1 MESERLLLFQ
11 FISKCFKRKAGVKL
25 SNLPETVNLD
35 TIANNLA
42 DAVFLVDREKNVVW
56 LNQRAEEF
64 FHTSSK
70 KVQGEKI
77 TELTAINKLE
87 DLLGEVFE
95 QETALKCSYEE
106 ASVKVKRHDERYFF
120 KIAINPIFHQ
130 DNLWGALVQ
139 LTDVTR
145 FHEMEKIK
153 TDFVSIVSHEFRTPL
168 TTIIVGVEML
178 KEGMLGDL
186 TPRGKEVLEAIGA
199 DCERLSRLI
208 DNLMELS
215 RIESGTI
222 YVEAEPTD
230 VADLVQEAVR
240 PLKIQA
246 EKQGIELI
254 TDLPPE
260 LPPVAADFNKAVWV
274 LANLVGNAMRYTD
287 PGGTITVLVRQRGKR
302 HFFSVADTGSG
313 IPKEHQDKIFRKY
326 VQVSGPG
333 RKGTG
338 GVGLGLAIA
347 KDIVMAHGGEIWVDS
362 EIGKGTTFTFTFPVF
377 QGGESVTL
385 PEAEEEGG

>member
-1 MESERLLLFQ
+1 M
-11 FISKCFKRKAGVKL
+11 KR
-25 SNLPETVNLD
+25 LPESINLD
-35 TIANNLA
+35 TVTDNLA
-42 DAVFLVDREKNVVW
+42 DAVFLVDREMKIAW
-56 LNQRAEEF
+56 LNRRAAEF
-64 FHTSSK
+64 FNTDLESAQDQ
-70 KVQGEKI
+70 VI
-77 TELTAINKLE
+77 IELTGIKKLE
-87 DLLGEVFE
+87 GLLQDVFE
-95 QETALKCSYEE
+95 QEKPLKCSYEE
-106 ASVKVKRHDERYFF
+106 ASVKVKRLDKRYFF
-120 KIAINPIFHQ
+120 KIAINPIFT
-130 DNLWGALVQ
+130 DYKLWGALVQ
-139 LTDVTR
+139 FTDVTR

-186 TPRGKEVLEAIGA
+186 TPRGKEVLEAIGT

-222 YVEAEPTD
+222 YVETEPAN
-230 VADLVQEAVR
+230 VYELVNEAVR
-240 PLKIQA
+240 PLRIQA

-260 LPPVAADFNKAVWV
+260 LPPVVADFNKSVWV

-287 PGGTITVLVRQRGKR
+287 PGGTITVRVRQRGNR
-302 HFFSVADTGSG
+302 LFFSVEDTGCG
-313 IPKEHQDKIFRKY
+313 IPKEHQDKIFKKY
-326 VQVSGPG
+326 VQVGGPG
-333 RKGTG
+333 VKKAGG

-362 EIGKGTTFTFTFPVF
+362 EVGEGTTFTFTFPIYR
-377 QGGESVTL
+377 GDESVNL
-385 PEAEEEGG
+385 PDDETKEAR

>member
-1 MESERLLLFQ
+1 M
-11 FISKCFKRKAGVKL
+11 
-25 SNLPETVNLD
+25 SNLPEPVNLD
-35 TIANNLA
+35 TVADNLN
-42 DAVFLVDREKNVVW
+42 DAVFLVDREKKVVW
-56 LNQRAEEF
+56 LNKKAEEF
-64 FHTSSK
+64 FHTSLEAARS
-70 KVQGEKI
+70 EKI
-77 TELTAINKLE
+77 SELTAIKKMD
-87 DLLGEVFE
+87 DLLGGVIDKEE
-95 QETALKCSYEE
+95 ALKCSYEE
-106 ASVKVKRHDERYFF
+106 ASVKVKRLDERYFF
-120 KIAINPIFHQ
+120 KIAINPIFHEEK
-130 DNLWGALVQ
+130 LWGALVQ

-199 DCERLSRLI
+199 DCERLNRLI

-246 EKQGIELI
+246 EKQGVELI

-260 LPPVAADFNKAVWV
+260 LPPVAADFNKSVWV
-274 LANLVGNAMRYTD
+274 MANLVGNALRYTD
-287 PGGTITVLVRQRGKR
+287 PGGTITVRVRQRGKR
-302 HFFSVADTGSG
+302 LFFSVQDTGCG
-313 IPKEHQDKIFRKY
+313 IPQEHLDKIFRKY

-362 EIGKGTTFTFTFPVF
+362 EIDKGTTFTFTFPVYL
-377 QGGESVTL
+377 GNGSVTL
-385 PEAEEEGG
+385 PDASREGG

>member
-1 MESERLLLFQ
+1 VVL
-11 FISKCFKRKAGVKL
+11 SK
-25 SNLPETVNLD
+25 LPEPVNLD

-42 DAVFLVDREKNVVW
+42 DSVFIVDKKMEVIW
-56 LNQRAEEF
+56 LNQVAEEF
-64 FHTSSK
+64 FHTNFQK
-70 KVQGEKI
+70 AKGVKI
-77 TELTAINKLE
+77 TELTAITKLD
-87 DLLGEVFE
+87 DLLTEVFE
-95 QETALKCSYEE
+95 QQTALKTSYEE
-106 ASVKVKRHDERYFF
+106 SSVKIKRHDERYFF
-120 KIAINPIFHQ
+120 KIAINPVFHE
-130 DNLWGALVQ
+130 DKLWGALVQ

-153 TDFVSIVSHEFRTPL
+153 SDFVSIVSHEFRTPL

-186 TPRGKEVLEAIGA
+186 TPRGKEVLEAIGS

-230 VADLVQEAVR
+230 VNDLVQEAVR
-240 PLKIQA
+240 PLRVQA
-246 EKQGIELI
+246 EQQGVELI

-260 LPPVAADFNKAVWV
+260 LPPVAADFNKSVWV
-274 LANLVGNAMRYTD
+274 LTNLVGNALRYTEQN
-287 PGGTITVLVRQRGKR
+287 GTITVRVRQRGKR
-302 HFFSVADTGSG
+302 LFFSVQDTGSG
-313 IPKEHQDKIFRKY
+313 IPKEHLDKIFRKY

-362 EIGKGTTFTFTFPVF
+362 EVGKGTTFTFTYPVYH
-377 QGGESVTL
+377 GNESVTL
-385 PEAEEEGG
+385 PDTEQEGG

>member
-1 MESERLLLFQ
+1 M
-11 FISKCFKRKAGVKL
+11 
-25 SNLPETVNLD
+25 SNSSIPVNLD
-35 TIANNLA
+35 TVANNLA
-42 DAVFLVDREKNVVW
+42 DAVFLVDRDKSVVW
-56 LNQRAEEF
+56 LNKNASELFNTGHGEAKGVLITRL
-64 FHTSSK
+64 TGIK
-70 KVQGEKI
+70 K
-77 TELTAINKLE
+77 LD
-87 DLLGEVFE
+87 DLLDDVFK
-95 QETALKCSYEE
+95 QETELKCSYEE
-106 ASVKVKRHDERYFF
+106 ASVKVKRLDQRYFF
-120 KIAINPIFHQ
+120 KIAINPVFSGEE
-130 DNLWGALVQ
+130 LWGGLVQ
-139 LTDVTR
+139 FTDVTR

-230 VADLVQEAVR
+230 VPDLVQEAVR
-240 PLKIQA
+240 PLKFQA

-254 TDLPPE
+254 TDIPPNLP
-260 LPPVAADFNKAVWV
+260 LVAADFNKAVWV

-287 PGGTITVLVRQRGKR
+287 PGGTITVQIRQRGKR
-302 HFFSVADTGSG
+302 LFFSVQDTGCG

-362 EIGKGTTFTFTFPVF
+362 EVGKGTTFTFTFPVYY
-377 QGGESVTL
+377 GDESVKL
-385 PEAEEEGG
+385 PNTEPEGG

>member
-1 MESERLLLFQ
+1 MST
-11 FISKCFKRKAGVKL
+11 I
-25 SNLPETVNLD
+25 PEFVNLD
-35 TIANNLA
+35 TITNNLN
-42 DAVFLVDREKNVVW
+42 DALFLVGRDHKVIW
-56 LNQRAEEF
+56 LNRQAEEF
-64 FHTSSK
+64 FNTSFETAQNK
-70 KVQGEKI
+70 KVV
-77 TELTAINKLE
+77 ELTGFDKLE
-87 DLLGEVFE
+87 NLLKDVIEKE
-95 QETALKCSYEE
+95 AALKCSYEE
-106 ASVKVKRHDERYFF
+106 ASVKVKRLDQRYFF
-120 KIAINPIFHQ
+120 KIAINPIFHEEKMY
-130 DNLWGALVQ
+130 GALIQ

-153 TDFVSIVSHEFRTPL
+153 SDFVSIVSHEFRTPL

-222 YVEAEPTD
+222 YVDAQPTD

-240 PLKIQA
+240 PLQIQA
-246 EKQGIELI
+246 DTQGVELI

-260 LPPVAADFNKAVWV
+260 LPPVVADFNKSVWV

-287 PGGTITVLVRQRGKR
+287 PGGTITVRVRQKGKR
-302 HFFSVADTGSG
+302 LFFSVEDTGCG
-313 IPKEHQDKIFRKY
+313 IPVEHQEKIFRKY
-326 VQVSGPG
+326 IQVRGHG
-333 RKGTG
+333 RKGAG

-362 EIGKGTTFTFTFPVF
+362 KVGEGTTFTFTFPIY
-377 QGGESVTL
+377 QGPESVTL
-385 PEAEEEGG
+385 TDKDQEGG

>member
-1 MESERLLLFQ
+1 MN
-11 FISKCFKRKAGVKL
+11 
-25 SNLPETVNLD
+25 NLPDPVNLD
-35 TIANNLA
+35 TIADNLA
-42 DAVFLVDREKNVVW
+42 DAVFIVDLDKKVVW
-56 LNQRAEEF
+56 LNKQAGEF
-64 FHTSSK
+64 FHTSIEQAVSHDL
-70 KVQGEKI
+70 G
-77 TELTAINKLE
+77 ELTSIKKI
-87 DLLGEVFE
+87 DGLLDDVFE
-95 QETALKCSYEE
+95 QQAALKCSYEE
-106 ASVKVKRHDERYFF
+106 ASVKVKRLDQRYFF
-120 KIAINPIFHQ
+120 KIAMNPIFH
-130 DNLWGALVQ
+130 DGKLWGALVQ

-186 TPRGKEVLEAIGA
+186 TPRGKEVLEAIGS
-199 DCERLSRLI
+199 DCERLNRLI

-240 PLKIQA
+240 PLKVQA

-254 TDLPPE
+254 TDLPPK
-260 LPPVAADFNKAVWV
+260 LPPVAADFNKSVWV

-287 PGGTITVLVRQRGKR
+287 PGGTITVRVRQRGKR
-302 HFFSVADTGSG
+302 HFFSVEDTGCG
-313 IPKEHQDKIFRKY
+313 IPREHQEKIFRKY

-333 RKGTG
+333 RKRAG

-362 EIGKGTTFTFTFPVF
+362 EVGKGTTFTFTFPVY
-377 QGGESVTL
+377 QGDESVTL
-385 PEAEEEGG
+385 PDADQKQGG

>member
-1 MESERLLLFQ
+1 M
-11 FISKCFKRKAGVKL
+11 SK
-25 SNLPETVNLD
+25 LPDPVNLN
-35 TIANNLA
+35 TIADNLA
-42 DAVFLVDREKNVVW
+42 DAVFLVDREKNVAW
-56 LNQRAEEF
+56 LNKQAGEF
-64 FHTSSK
+64 FHTSTEEAVGKSL
-70 KVQGEKI
+70 
-77 TELTAINKLE
+77 TELTSIKKM
-87 DLLGEVFE
+87 DSLLSDVFE
-95 QETALKCSYEE
+95 QQTALKCSYEE
-106 ASVKVKRHDERYFF
+106 ASVKVKRLDQRYFF
-120 KIAINPIFHQ
+120 KIAINPIFHEEK
-130 DNLWGALVQ
+130 LWGALVQ

-186 TPRGKEVLEAIGA
+186 TPRGKEVLEAIGS
-199 DCERLSRLI
+199 DCERLNRLI

-222 YVEAEPTD
+222 YVEAEPAD
-230 VADLVQEAVR
+230 VNDLVQEAVR
-240 PLKIQA
+240 PLKVQA
-246 EKQGIELI
+246 DKQGIELI
-254 TDLPPE
+254 TDLPPK
-260 LPPVAADFNKAVWV
+260 LPPVAADFNKSVWV

-287 PGGTITVLVRQRGKR
+287 PGGTITVRVRQRGKR
-302 HFFSVADTGSG
+302 HFFSVEDTGCG
-313 IPKEHQDKIFRKY
+313 IPKEHQEKIFRKY

-333 RKGTG
+333 RKGAG

-362 EIGKGTTFTFTFPVF
+362 EVGKGTTFTFTFPVY

-385 PEAEEEGG
+385 PDADQE

>member
-1 MESERLLLFQ
+1 MDL
-11 FISKCFKRKAGVKL
+11 SK
-25 SNLPETVNLD
+25 LPEPVNLD

-42 DAVFLVDREKNVVW
+42 DAVFLVDREMEVVW
-56 LNQRAEEF
+56 MNKIAEDF
-64 FHTSSK
+64 FHISMQK
-70 KVQGEKI
+70 AKGNKI
-77 TELTAINKLE
+77 VELTAITKLE
-87 DLLGEVFE
+87 DLLNEVFE
-95 QETALKCSYEE
+95 QQTALKTSYEE
-106 ASVKVKRHDERYFF
+106 ASVKVKRHDQRYFF
-120 KIAINPIFHQ
+120 KIAINPVFHEEK
-130 DNLWGALVQ
+130 LWGALVQ
-139 LTDVTR
+139 FTDVTR

-186 TPRGKEVLEAIGA
+186 TPRGKEVLEAIGS
-199 DCERLSRLI
+199 DCERLNRLI

-230 VADLVQEAVR
+230 VNDLVQEAVR
-240 PLKIQA
+240 PLRIQS
-246 EKQGIELI
+246 EKQGVELI

-287 PGGTITVLVRQRGKR
+287 KGGTITVRVRQRGKR
-302 HFFSVADTGSG
+302 LFFSVQDTGSG

-362 EIGKGTTFTFTFPVF
+362 EVGKGTTFTFTFPVY
-377 QGGESVTL
+377 QGNASVTL
-385 PEAEEEGG
+385 PNAEQEGG

>member
-1 MESERLLLFQ
+1 M
-11 FISKCFKRKAGVKL
+11 SK
-25 SNLPETVNLD
+25 LPDPVNLE
-35 TIANNLA
+35 TITGNLA
-42 DAVFLVDREKNVVW
+42 DAVLLVDLNKNLVW
-56 LNQRAEEF
+56 LNKKAEEF
-64 FHTSSK
+64 FNISLHSTAGHPI
-70 KVQGEKI
+70 V
-77 TELTAINKLE
+77 ELTAIKRLNH
-87 DLLGEVFE
+87 LLDEVYE
-95 QETALKCSYEE
+95 NQEALKCTYEE
-106 ASVKVKRHDERYFF
+106 ASVKVKKLNQRYFF
-120 KIAINPIFHQ
+120 KIAINPIFQ
-130 DNLWGALVQ
+130 ADNLWGALVQ
-139 LTDVTR
+139 FTDVTR
-145 FHEMEKIK
+145 FHELEKIK

-199 DCERLSRLI
+199 DCERLNRLI

-230 VADLVQEAVR
+230 IADLVEEAVR

-246 EKQGIELI
+246 AQQGVELI

-287 PGGTITVLVRQRGKR
+287 PGGTITVRVRQRGKK
-302 HFFSVADTGSG
+302 HFFSVEDTGCG
-313 IPKEHQDKIFRKY
+313 IPKEHQEKIFRKY

-333 RKGTG
+333 RKGAG

-347 KDIVMAHGGEIWVDS
+347 KDIVMAHGGEIWVES
-362 EIGKGTTFTFTFPVF
+362 EIGVGTKFTFTFPVH
-377 QGGESVTL
+377 QGDESVTI
-385 PEAEEEGG
+385 PKTD

>member
-1 MESERLLLFQ
+1 M
-11 FISKCFKRKAGVKL
+11 KL
-25 SNLPETVNLD
+25 SNLPEPVNLE
-35 TIANNLA
+35 TIADNLS
-42 DAVFLVDREKNVVW
+42 DAVFLVDLDKSVVW
-56 LNQRAEEF
+56 LNKVAEEF
-64 FHTSSK
+64 FHTEAGKAKGK
-70 KVQGEKI
+70 KV
-77 TELTAINKLE
+77 TDLTAITKLE
-87 DLLGEVFE
+87 DLLNDVFDQ
-95 QETALKCSYEE
+95 QEALKCSYEE
-106 ASVKVKRHDERYFF
+106 TSVKVKRLDQRYFF

-130 DNLWGALVQ
+130 EKLWGALVQ

-186 TPRGKEVLEAIGA
+186 TPRGKEVLEAIGS
-199 DCERLSRLI
+199 DCERLNRLI

-230 VADLVQEAVR
+230 VADLVNEAVR
-240 PLKIQA
+240 PMKIQA
-246 EKQGIELI
+246 DKQEINLI
-254 TDLPPE
+254 ADLPPD
-260 LPPVAADFNKAVWV
+260 LPPVAADFNKSVWV
-274 LANLVGNAMRYTD
+274 LTNLVGNAMRYTE
-287 PGGTITVLVRQRGKR
+287 PGGTITVRVRQRGKR
-302 HFFSVADTGSG
+302 HFFSVEDTGSG
-313 IPKEHQDKIFRKY
+313 IPKESLDKVFRKY
-326 VQVSGPG
+326 VQVSGSG
-333 RKGTG
+333 HKGTG

-362 EIGKGTTFTFTFPVF
+362 EVGKGTTFTFTFPVY

-385 PEAEEEGG
+385 PNSEENGD

>member
-1 MESERLLLFQ
+1 VVL
-11 FISKCFKRKAGVKL
+11 SK
-25 SNLPETVNLD
+25 LPEPVNLE
-35 TIANNLA
+35 TIADNLA
-42 DAVFLVDREKNVVW
+42 DAVFMIDRKMNIVW
-56 LNQRAEEF
+56 LNKKAEEF
-64 FHTSSK
+64 FNTSF
-70 KVQGEKI
+70 EAARDRNI
-77 TELTAINKLE
+77 ADLTAIKKIKGLIQ
-87 DLLGEVFE
+87 EVFE
-95 QETALKCSYEE
+95 QQEALKCTYEE
-106 ASVKVKRHDERYFF
+106 ASVKVKRLDQRYFF

-130 DNLWGALVQ
+130 EKLWGALLE

-199 DCERLSRLI
+199 DCERLNRLI

-240 PLKIQA
+240 PLKLQA

-254 TDLPPE
+254 ADLPPE

-274 LANLVGNAMRYTD
+274 MANLVGNAMRYTD
-287 PGGTITVLVRQRGKR
+287 PGGTITVRVRQRGKR
-302 HFFSVADTGSG
+302 HFFTVEDTGSG
-313 IPKEHQDKIFRKY
+313 IPKENMEKIFRKY

-333 RKGTG
+333 RKGAG

-362 EIGKGTTFTFTFPVF
+362 EVGKGTTFTFTFPVY

-385 PEAEEEGG
+385 PEAD

>member
-1 MESERLLLFQ
+1 LN
-11 FISKCFKRKAGVKL
+11 
-25 SNLPETVNLD
+25 NLPEAVNLD
-35 TIANNLA
+35 TIAGNLA
-42 DAVFLVDREKNVVW
+42 DALFMVDLDMNIVW
-56 LNQRAEEF
+56 LNKKAEEF
-64 FHTSSK
+64 FNTSFSEASGK
-70 KVQGEKI
+70 PI
-77 TELTAINKLE
+77 AELTAIKKIESLIK
-87 DLLGEVFE
+87 DVFE
-95 QETALKCSYEE
+95 QQEALKCSYEE
-106 ASVKVKRHDERYFF
+106 ASVKVKRLDQRYFF
-120 KIAINPIFHQ
+120 KIAINPVFHETKM
-130 DNLWGALVQ
+130 WGALVQ
-139 LTDVTR
+139 FTDVTR

-186 TPRGKEVLEAIGA
+186 TPRGKEVLEAIGS

-222 YVEAEPTD
+222 YVEAAPTD
-230 VADLVQEAVR
+230 VVDLVGEAVR

-246 EKQGIELI
+246 DKQGIELI

-260 LPPVAADFNKAVWV
+260 LPPVAADFNKSVWV
-274 LANLVGNAMRYTD
+274 LANLIGNAMRYTD
-287 PGGTITVLVRQRGKR
+287 PGGTITVRVRQRGKK
-302 HFFSVADTGSG
+302 HFFSVEDSGCG
-313 IPKEHQDKIFRKY
+313 IPKEHLEKIFRKY

-362 EIGKGTTFTFTFPVF
+362 EVGKGTTFTFTFPVY

-385 PEAEEEGG
+385 PDAD

>member
-1 MESERLLLFQ
+1 M
-11 FISKCFKRKAGVKL
+11 KL
-25 SNLPETVNLD
+25 NNLPEPVNLD
-35 TIANNLA
+35 TIAGNLA
-42 DAVFLVDREKNVVW
+42 DAVFLVDREMNIVW
-56 LNQRAEEF
+56 LNKKAEEF
-64 FHTSSK
+64 FHTSF
-70 KVQGEKI
+70 GAALDIKI
-77 TELTAINKLE
+77 TELTAIKKLE
-87 DLLGEVFE
+87 SLLEDVFE
-95 QETALKCSYEE
+95 REEALKCSYEE
-106 ASVKVKRHDERYFF
+106 AAVKVKRLDQRYFF

-130 DNLWGALVQ
+130 DKLWGALIQ

-199 DCERLSRLI
+199 DCERLNRLI

-222 YVEAEPTD
+222 YVEAESTD
-230 VADLVQEAVR
+230 VANLVKEAVR

-246 EKQGIELI
+246 DKQGIELI

-260 LPPVAADFNKAVWV
+260 LPPIAADFNKSVWV
-274 LANLVGNAMRYTD
+274 IANLVGNAMRYTEK
-287 PGGTITVLVRQRGKR
+287 GGTIIVRVRQRGKR
-302 HFFSVADTGSG
+302 LFFSVEDTGCG
-313 IPKEHQDKIFRKY
+313 IPKEHHEKIFHKY
-326 VQVSGPG
+326 IQVSGAG
-333 RKGTG
+333 RKDTG

-362 EIGKGTTFTFTFPVF
+362 EVGKGTVFIFTLPVY
-377 QGGESVTL
+377 QGNESVTL
-385 PEAEEEGG
+385 PDTVEKGG

>member
-1 MESERLLLFQ
+1 M
-11 FISKCFKRKAGVKL
+11 SKV
-25 SNLPETVNLD
+25 PVPVNLD
-35 TIANNLA
+35 TVANNLA
-42 DAVFLVDREKNVVW
+42 DPVFIVNRDKEIAW
-56 LNQRAEEF
+56 LNKKATDLFYTSDEEARGA
-64 FHTSSK
+64 
-70 KVQGEKI
+70 VI
-77 TELTAINKLE
+77 TELTGITKL
-87 DLLGEVFE
+87 DTLLDDVFE
-95 QETALKCSYEE
+95 QEAKLKCSYEE
-106 ASVKVKRHDERYFF
+106 ASVKVKRQDQRYFF
-120 KIAINPIFHQ
+120 KIAINPIIHEGE
-130 DNLWGALVQ
+130 LWGGLVQ
-139 LTDVTR
+139 FTDVTR

-222 YVEAEPTD
+222 YVEAEPAD
-230 VADLVQEAVR
+230 VTDLVQEAVR
-240 PLKIQA
+240 PLKFQA

-254 TDLPPE
+254 TDIAPN

-274 LANLVGNAMRYTD
+274 MANLVGNAMRYTD
-287 PGGTITVLVRQRGKR
+287 PGGTITVRVRQRGKR
-302 HFFSVADTGSG
+302 LFFSVEDTGCG
-313 IPKEHQDKIFRKY
+313 IPKEHQEKIFRKY

-362 EIGKGTTFTFTFPVF
+362 EVGKGTTFTFTFPVYY
-377 QGGESVTL
+377 GDESVKL
-385 PEAEEEGG
+385 PDSEPDGGK

>member
-1 MESERLLLFQ
+1 LTKF
-11 FISKCFKRKAGVKL
+11 
-25 SNLPETVNLD
+25 PDPVNLD
-35 TIANNLA
+35 TITDNLA
-42 DAVFLVDREKNVVW
+42 DALFLVDLDKKIVW
-56 LNQRAEEF
+56 LNRQAGEF
-64 FHTSSK
+64 FSADTEQASG
-70 KVQGEKI
+70 QII
-77 TELTAINKLE
+77 TELTSIKKLE
-87 DLLGEVFE
+87 GLIDEVFE
-95 QETALKCSYEE
+95 QKEALKCSYEE
-106 ASVKVKRHDERYFF
+106 ASVKVKRRDQRYFF
-120 KIAINPIFHQ
+120 KIAINPIFQ
-130 DNLWGALVQ
+130 EDLLWGALVQ
-139 LTDVTR
+139 MTDVTR
-145 FHEMEKIK
+145 FHELEKIK

-186 TPRGKEVLEAIGA
+186 TPRGKEVLEAIGS
-199 DCERLSRLI
+199 DCERLNRLI

-260 LPPVAADFNKAVWV
+260 LPPVAADFNKSVWV

-287 PGGTITVLVRQRGKR
+287 PGGTITVKVRQKGKR
-302 HFFSVADTGSG
+302 HFFSVEDTGCG
-313 IPKEHQDKIFRKY
+313 IPQEHQEKIFRKY
-326 VQVSGPG
+326 VQVSGHG
-333 RKGTG
+333 RKGAG

-362 EIGKGTTFTFTFPVF
+362 EIGKGTTFTFTFPVY
-377 QGGESVTL
+377 QGGEAVTL
-385 PEAEEEGG
+385 PNADQEGG

>member
-1 MESERLLLFQ
+1 VQ
-11 FISKCFKRKAGVKL
+11 L
-25 SNLPETVNLD
+25 SNLPEQVNLD
-35 TIANNLA
+35 TVANNLA
-42 DAVFLVDREKNVVW
+42 DAVFMVDRDMSVVW
-56 LNQRAEEF
+56 LNLRAEEF
-64 FHTSSK
+64 FHTSADAAGGKSIK
-70 KVQGEKI
+70 
-77 TELTAINKLE
+77 ELTGIKKIDSLLE
-87 DLLGEVFE
+87 GVFE
-95 QETALKCSYEE
+95 QGEPLKCSYEE
-106 ASVKVKRHDERYFF
+106 ASVKVKRLDQRYFF
-120 KIAINPIFHQ
+120 KIAICPVFH
-130 DNLWGALVQ
+130 NEELWGALVQ

-199 DCERLSRLI
+199 DCERLNRLI
-208 DNLMELS
+208 ENLMELS

-246 EKQGIELI
+246 EKHGIELI

-260 LPPVAADFNKAVWV
+260 LPPVAADFNKSVWV
-274 LANLVGNAMRYTD
+274 IANLVGNAMRYTD
-287 PGGTITVLVRQRGKR
+287 SGGTITVRVRQRGKR
-302 HFFSVADTGSG
+302 HFFSVEDTGCG
-313 IPKEHQDKIFRKY
+313 IPQEHLDKIFRKY

-347 KDIVMAHGGEIWVDS
+347 KDIVMAHGGEIWVES
-362 EIGKGTTFTFTFPVF
+362 EVGKGTTFTFTFPVY
-377 QGGESVTL
+377 QGSESVTL
-385 PEAEEEGG
+385 PDAD

>member
-1 MESERLLLFQ
+1 MGTF
-11 FISKCFKRKAGVKL
+11 
-25 SNLPETVNLD
+25 PEPVNLE
-35 TIANNLA
+35 TITGNLA
-42 DAVFLVDREKNVVW
+42 DSVLMVDVTKNVVW
-56 LNQRAEEF
+56 LNRKAEEF
-64 FHTSSK
+64 FNTSLDDALGK
-70 KVQGEKI
+70 EIV
-77 TELTAINKLE
+77 ELTAIKRLKY
-87 DLLGEVFE
+87 LLDDVFE
-95 QETALKCSYEE
+95 QQEALKCSYEE
-106 ASVKVKRHDERYFF
+106 ASVKVKKKDQRFFF
-120 KIAINPIFHQ
+120 KIAINPIFFQ

-145 FHEMEKIK
+145 FHELEKIK

-199 DCERLSRLI
+199 DCERLNRLI

-230 VADLVQEAVR
+230 IDDLVDEAVR

-246 EKQGIELI
+246 DKQGVELI

-287 PGGTITVLVRQRGKR
+287 PGGTITVRVRQRGKK
-302 HFFSVADTGSG
+302 HFFSVEDTGCG
-313 IPKEHQDKIFRKY
+313 IPKEHQEKIFRKY

-333 RKGTG
+333 RKGAG

-347 KDIVMAHGGEIWVDS
+347 KDIVMAHGGEIWVES
-362 EIGKGTTFTFTFPVF
+362 EVGSGTKFTFTFPVY
-377 QGGESVTL
+377 QEKEPVTL
-385 PEAEEEGG
+385 PEADQ

>member
-1 MESERLLLFQ
+1 
-11 FISKCFKRKAGVKL
+11 VKL
-25 SNLPETVNLD
+25 NNLPVPVNLD

-42 DAVFLVDREKNVVW
+42 DPVFLVDRNKMIAW
-56 LNQRAEEF
+56 LNQRANELF
-64 FHTSSK
+64 NTNINAA
-70 KVQGEKI
+70 QGNVI
-77 TELTAINKLE
+77 TEITGIDKL
-87 DLLGEVFE
+87 DSLLDDVFSE
-95 QETALKCSYEE
+95 QTKLKCSYEE
-106 ASVKVKRHDERYFF
+106 ASVKLKRQDQRYFF
-120 KIAINPIFHQ
+120 KIAINPVFHEGE
-130 DNLWGALVQ
+130 LWGGLVQ
-139 LTDVTR
+139 FTDVTR

-240 PLKIQA
+240 PLKFQA

-254 TDLPPE
+254 TDLAPN

-274 LANLVGNAMRYTD
+274 LTNLVGNAMRYTD
-287 PGGTITVLVRQRGKR
+287 PGGTITVRIRQRGKR
-302 HFFSVADTGSG
+302 LFFSVEDTGCG
-313 IPKEHQDKIFRKY
+313 IPKEDQEKIFRKY
-326 VQVSGPG
+326 VQVSGSDH
-333 RKGTG
+333 KGKG

-362 EIGKGTTFTFTFPVF
+362 EIGKGTTFTFTFPVYY
-377 QGGESVTL
+377 GKGSVSL
-385 PEAEEEGG
+385 PEVDQ

>member
-1 MESERLLLFQ
+1 M
-11 FISKCFKRKAGVKL
+11 IL
-25 SNLPETVNLD
+25 SNLPLPVNLD
-35 TIANNLA
+35 TVADNLG
-42 DAVFLVDREKNVVW
+42 DALFIVNRDKEVAW
-56 LNQRAEEF
+56 LNKRAGELF
-64 FHTSSK
+64 YTSDESA
-70 KVQGEKI
+70 QGTVI
-77 TELTAINKLE
+77 TELTGIKKL
-87 DLLGEVFE
+87 DSLLNDVFE
-95 QETALKCSYEE
+95 QEAKLKCSYEE
-106 ASVKVKRHDERYFF
+106 GSVKVKRQDQRYFF
-120 KIAINPIFHQ
+120 KISINPIFHEEE
-130 DNLWGALVQ
+130 LWGGLIQ
-139 LTDVTR
+139 FTDVTR

-222 YVEAEPTD
+222 YVEAEPADVTD
-230 VADLVQEAVR
+230 LIQEAVR
-240 PLKIQA
+240 PLKFQA

-254 TDLPPE
+254 TDIAPNLPS
-260 LPPVAADFNKAVWV
+260 VAADFNKAVWV

-287 PGGTITVLVRQRGKR
+287 PEGTITVRVRQRGKR
-302 HFFSVADTGSG
+302 LFFSVEDTGCG
-313 IPKEHQDKIFRKY
+313 IPKENQEKIFRKY

-362 EIGKGTTFTFTFPVF
+362 VIGKGTTFTFTFPVYY
-377 QGGESVTL
+377 GDESVKL
-385 PEAEEEGG
+385 PDAEEE

>member
-1 MESERLLLFQ
+1 VSLN
-11 FISKCFKRKAGVKL
+11 
-25 SNLPETVNLD
+25 NLPEPVNLD
-35 TIANNLA
+35 TVADSLN
-42 DAVFLVDREKNVVW
+42 DAVFLVDPEKKIVW
-56 LNQRAEEF
+56 LNKKAEEF
-64 FHTSSK
+64 FHTSSDSARHK
-70 KVQGEKI
+70 RI
-77 TELTAINKLE
+77 ADLTAIKKMDNLLE
-87 DLLGEVFE
+87 DVLSKEE
-95 QETALKCSYEE
+95 ALKCSYEE
-106 ASVKVKRHDERYFF
+106 ASVKIKRLDERYFF
-120 KIAINPIFHQ
+120 KIAINPIFHEGK
-130 DNLWGALVQ
+130 LWGALVQ

-199 DCERLSRLI
+199 DCERLNRLI

-246 EKQGIELI
+246 EKQGVELI

-260 LPPVAADFNKAVWV
+260 LPPVAADFNKSVWV
-274 LANLVGNAMRYTD
+274 ITNLVGNAMRYTD
-287 PGGTITVLVRQRGKR
+287 PGGTVTVRVRQRGKR
-302 HFFSVADTGSG
+302 LFFSVQDTGCG
-313 IPKEHQDKIFRKY
+313 IPQEHLEKIFRKY
-326 VQVSGPG
+326 IQVSGPG

-362 EIGKGTTFTFTFPVF
+362 EVGKGTTFTFTFPVY
-377 QGGESVTL
+377 QGNESVTL
-385 PEAEEEGG
+385 PDVNTEGG